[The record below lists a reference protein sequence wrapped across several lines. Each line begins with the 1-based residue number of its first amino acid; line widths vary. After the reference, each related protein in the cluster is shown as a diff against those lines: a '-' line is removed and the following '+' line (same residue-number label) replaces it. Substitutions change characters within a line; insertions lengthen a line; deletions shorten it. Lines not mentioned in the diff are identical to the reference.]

1 MNESKIVGFMAK
13 LDVVHNLFVEDVN
26 YVGGRGYQNQRLEHQ
41 RGNIG
46 VYGNGQ
52 PNYTHKSQFQQ
63 PFQYSSSFS
72 FTRNYDLASY
82 QAPPPP
88 AQRSKIESLPEQI
101 LEGQKKILERYIP
114 RWTERRLTPSWHV
127 ALMESEDEFLKVEE
141 SDEFDVVELCKLRV
155 FRRVLVRSFYDC
167 AGKRSVPPIPDSHPA
182 DAPLVL
188 DRPNALTAYTPT
200 WMMRGL
206 SPRYLL
212 PPFEPPDS
220 RNPLKS
226 S

>member
-141 SDEFDVVELCKLRV
+141 SDEFDVVEVVSTHTNPWCRLTPSHIYETSSCDEAKSIKLDIE
-155 FRRVLVRSFYDC
+155 L
-167 AGKRSVPPIPDSHPA
+167 
-182 DAPLVL
+182 
-188 DRPNALTAYTPT
+188 
-200 WMMRGL
+200 
-206 SPRYLL
+206 
-212 PPFEPPDS
+212 
-220 RNPLKS
+220 
-226 S
+226 